1 MAEPHALSHEVSTFI
16 YIYIYILMWPC
27 DVVSI
32 KKIMLMVKEP
42 NTGSNDFS

>member
-1 MAEPHALSHEVSTFI
+1 MTELYAPSHEISTFI